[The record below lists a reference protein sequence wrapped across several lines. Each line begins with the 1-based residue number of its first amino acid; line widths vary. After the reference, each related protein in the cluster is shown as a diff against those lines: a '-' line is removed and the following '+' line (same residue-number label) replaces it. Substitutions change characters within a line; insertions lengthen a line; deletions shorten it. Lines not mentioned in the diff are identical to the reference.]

1 MRGEVWLQWSTVS
14 VIVPCGGGGGGLQ
27 LFLQVTQ

>member
-14 VIVPCGGGGGGLQ
+14 VIVPCGGGGGASAVFTVAQ
-27 LFLQVTQ
+27 

>member
-14 VIVPCGGGGGGLQ
+14 VIVPCGGGGLQ
-27 LFLQVTQ
+27 LFLQVIQ